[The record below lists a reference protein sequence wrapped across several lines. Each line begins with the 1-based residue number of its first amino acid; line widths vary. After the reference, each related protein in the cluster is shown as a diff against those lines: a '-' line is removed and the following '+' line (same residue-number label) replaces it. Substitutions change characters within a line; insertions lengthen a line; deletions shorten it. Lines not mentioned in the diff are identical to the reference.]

1 MSFSSKSS
9 GTAVLLVLLILAA
22 AVRFWGIG
30 WGLPHTYH
38 ADENFFA
45 AKSMRFLEGDLNP
58 HFFHVPTLH
67 MYALAGMWKVY
78 YGIEKAAG
86 NVGTVAEFKET
97 FTQFPQVFYLIGRF
111 LSALMGAGTVLLLYL
126 LGKRMFGPRAG
137 ALAALLLTFGLE
149 HARMSHDM
157 LPDVP
162 MVFFLVLSFLF
173 IWNIAEKGRTR
184 DYLWA
189 GAAAGLA
196 MTTKYGGVLLFIPLF
211 AAHVYR
217 VREAKR
223 PAWEYILSPRLI
235 GAGLIFLVVFILG
248 SPYVVLDFPKFF
260 KDFRWQSSHL
270 TEEGHFGDSTAH
282 SALLFYL
289 RYGFIENVGIISQFL
304 VLGGFLLGLFRRQ
317 KRDVILLSYPLVQF
331 ALISLWGARATRY
344 LMPLAP
350 FFCLIGGVFLAW
362 LLDWGR
368 KKFVPGSADGK
379 RRTVFAAVSW
389 ILVAAIIAPSAVRLG
404 KLDSALA
411 GLDSRTR
418 AKQWIE
424 YNLPKGSGI
433 ALESYGPP
441 ISRQDY
447 TVYYNHTFSRTDLE
461 FLSFKGVEYAV
472 VSDTM
477 AGRFT
482 RFPQDFPKEAAV
494 YEELA
499 REGTLVKTI
508 EPMFKEP
515 LLEIHMPKLDIYKL
529 SRAPA
534 QGFPVNFR
542 TYVQDVSL
550 SRAPSGSWEI
560 RSAASAGGGLGVKEE
575 VSNPYVKIS
584 DAGGRE
590 LARLVL
596 RPGRLPSAEPWAAE
610 AKETVPDIPE
620 GTVIDF
626 GYEYLPAPRTT
637 SYTPEEPLRKEYR
650 LPGGMDA
657 AGRKEGQWSGRLWF
671 AAVPGPGGYHF
682 QTVAAVFKDDG
693 VFVRSRVFG
702 PALRYGNG
710 RIDDPYVLIT
720 DAAGS
725 EIKKIKL
732 FSGRLGAFDAD
743 AKGPAEASI
752 LLPGLPPR
760 FRLFIGHENG
770 AARPNPEDL
779 TGPYRLELPSLPAP
793 PGPESQ
799 I

>member
-1 MSFSSKSS
+1 
-9 GTAVLLVLLILAA
+9 
-22 AVRFWGIG
+22 
-30 WGLPHTYH
+30 
-38 ADENFFA
+38 
-45 AKSMRFLEGDLNP
+45 
-58 HFFHVPTLH
+58 
-67 MYALAGMWKVY
+67 
-78 YGIEKAAG
+78 
-86 NVGTVAEFKET
+86 
-97 FTQFPQVFYLIGRF
+97 
-111 LSALMGAGTVLLLYL
+111 
-126 LGKRMFGPRAG
+126 
-137 ALAALLLTFGLE
+137 
-149 HARMSHDM
+149 
-157 LPDVP
+157 
-162 MVFFLVLSFLF
+162 
-173 IWNIAEKGRTR
+173 
-184 DYLWA
+184 
-189 GAAAGLA
+189 
-196 MTTKYGGVLLFIPLF
+196 
-211 AAHVYR
+211 
-217 VREAKR
+217 
-223 PAWEYILSPRLI
+223 
-235 GAGLIFLVVFILG
+235 
-248 SPYVVLDFPKFF
+248 
-260 KDFRWQSSHL
+260 
-270 TEEGHFGDSTAH
+270 
-282 SALLFYL
+282 
-289 RYGFIENVGIISQFL
+289 
-304 VLGGFLLGLFRRQ
+304 
-317 KRDVILLSYPLVQF
+317 
-331 ALISLWGARATRY
+331 
-344 LMPLAP
+344 
-350 FFCLIGGVFLAW
+350 
-362 LLDWGR
+362 
-368 KKFVPGSADGK
+368 
-379 RRTVFAAVSW
+379 
-389 ILVAAIIAPSAVRLG
+389 
-404 KLDSALA
+404 
-411 GLDSRTR
+411 
-418 AKQWIE
+418 
-424 YNLPKGSGI
+424 
-433 ALESYGPP
+433 
-441 ISRQDY
+441 
-447 TVYYNHTFSRTDLE
+447 
-461 FLSFKGVEYAV
+461 
-472 VSDTM
+472 
-477 AGRFT
+477 
-482 RFPQDFPKEAAV
+482 
-494 YEELA
+494 
-499 REGTLVKTI
+499 
-508 EPMFKEP
+508 
-515 LLEIHMPKLDIYKL
+515 MPKLDIYKL